1 MGPLAFLGGSFWLY
15 VLLEN
20 SNTLKS
26 NNSLFRGLIYK
37 LKTDNDIIDLIGQ
50 DIEYDS
56 TTRVKGSVNVIK
68 GVADIEFKVKG
79 TKGWANVKFVG
90 ERYKNTDFWVSKVF
104 TVDDKPVEDSLQN
117 KLNC

>member
-1 MGPLAFLGGSFWLY
+1 MY
-15 VLLEN
+15 VILEN

-26 NNSLFRGLIYK
+26 KNSLFRGLIYK
-37 LKTDNDIIDLIGQ
+37 LKTDNHNIDLIGQ

-56 TTRVKGSVNVIK
+56 RTRVKGSVNVIK

-79 TKGWANVKFVG
+79 TKGLATVKFVD
-90 ERYKNTDFWVSKVF
+90 ERYKNTEFWVSSVF